1 MKSLCGVIFLI
12 VLAIAR
18 PNEKN
23 DYLKVDANEAGGHI
37 EVAGP
42 ANELVEALEGEMHI
56 KLSNTNRLE
65 LMKCLLG
72 ISVMENT
79 RSAMEKETQ
88 CVLTAFRHVDDDEN
102 GIEKTRKVR
111 QVDRLV
117 EPLQPN
123 QFLDA
128 ETIEEHPLAPVQSI
142 NSLISQFFNV
152 DQNNT
157 AVMSPNVAP

>member
-1 MKSLCGVIFLI
+1 MKSLCGLIFLV

-72 ISVMENT
+72 ISVTENT

-88 CVLTAFRHVDDDEN
+88 CVLTAF
-102 GIEKTRKVR
+102 
-111 QVDRLV
+111 
-117 EPLQPN
+117 
-123 QFLDA
+123 
-128 ETIEEHPLAPVQSI
+128 
-142 NSLISQFFNV
+142 
-152 DQNNT
+152 
-157 AVMSPNVAP
+157 